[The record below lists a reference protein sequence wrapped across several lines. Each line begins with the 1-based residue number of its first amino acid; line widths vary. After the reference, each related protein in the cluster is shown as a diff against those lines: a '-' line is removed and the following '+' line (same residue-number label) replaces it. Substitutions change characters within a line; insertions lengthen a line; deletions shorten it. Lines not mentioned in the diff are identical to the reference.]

1 MDSTLLRQSLA
12 KAAQLLPAQGP
23 ITAFVFLNSLQALE
37 DLPFEE
43 GLRRGKDLFGSETT
57 LSEGRYREKLKK
69 GRIARVD
76 LEESL
81 RSTLN
86 GNSQNPV
93 GPSGTRF
100 DLRLAMLL
108 HPVRTAPVAEIEWF
122 LAETDALATYRTDD
136 DLEIKRC
143 VRETQDWAT
152 REHFGEQPEKFRS
165 MWPELKHSEA
175 WTPEDW
181 TTFSLRALWQVC
193 IQGVRHRPSLRAEHR
208 SRRHRDLYLA
218 QSGLDLDRRI
228 QEILIPFCAAFID
241 QGLSTWELPNRDAG
255 MWPAF
260 HSLYQGATL
269 FDPWQSRLP
278 AELKRIGSMTS
289 DESISE
295 SLTLLGVEDD
305 EAVDYLTRELL
316 ALRGWA
322 GMIWQAEDR
331 GDRVARAMKPGTLI
345 DYMAIRLVLMRVAL
359 SDWLGRA
366 ADCSLADV
374 RSQWIS
380 QLPTAEPVPP
390 QEQAFQVFQVA
401 QMRGWSAAAMAAMSP
416 EQWTTLLSEIEEFDS
431 EARRKMFH
439 TAFERRFRVQALDA
453 ISIHTR
459 GQIARPVENP
469 LFQSVYCIDAREE
482 SFRRHLEEVCPRA
495 ETFGAAGFFG
505 VPMYYKGVADA
516 HFQALCPIVVRP
528 KVWVTEEVVYSLAD
542 FDRRN
547 ASSRRRLAKA
557 SHQIHVRSRSVAG
570 GALITASLGVLASI
584 PLVARVLF
592 PRTTARLRETLN
604 SVVAPPQV
612 TRLRIER
619 LTETP
624 GKEGDSIGY
633 SLDEM
638 AGMCER
644 ILSETGLRSGFA
656 RLVCFFGHGSFCL
669 NNPHKSCY
677 DCGACSGSAGSPNAR
692 ALAMMLNDPR
702 IRKMLEDRGIHI
714 PETTYFLGGL
724 HNTATDE
731 ITFFDLDQL
740 PRTHHPDFEEAREA
754 LDRACELNA
763 QERCRRFY
771 SAPLDIAPEDAKK
784 HVESRA
790 EDLAQTRPEFG
801 NASNAMCVV
810 GRRART
816 RGLYLDRRSFLVSYD
831 ASLDDEES
839 TILGRILGAVVIVCS
854 GINLQYYFSFVDPSG
869 WGAGTKLPHN
879 ITSLLGVMDGASSDL
894 RSGLPWQGV
903 EIHEPIRLL
912 FVIEA
917 RPSQIEKIKG
927 RNAAVANI
935 LNNGWVQLA
944 LLDPETAEVRLYQNG
959 EYVPYTASLSELPQR
974 TKSHDWYEGFRD
986 HLGFA
991 QIVGSQAASV
1001 SGAVTT

>member
-1 MDSTLLRQSLA
+1 MLRQSLA

-37 DLPFEE
+37 DLPFDE

-57 LSEGRYREKLKK
+57 LSEDRYREKLRD
-69 GRIARVD
+69 GRIARED

-81 RSTLN
+81 RSLLN
-86 GNSQNPV
+86 GDCQKPA
-93 GPSGTRF
+93 GPKGTRF

-122 LAETDALATYRTDD
+122 LAETDALATYHTDD
-136 DLEIKRC
+136 ELEIKRC
-143 VRETQDWAT
+143 VNET
-152 REHFGEQPEKFRS
+152 REWSTRERFGDHGSQFQKV
-165 MWPELKHSEA
+165 WPELKDSES
-175 WTPEDW
+175 WSTDDW
-181 TTFSLRALWQVC
+181 TEFSLRALWRVC
-193 IQGVRHRPSLRAEHR
+193 LHGVKFHATPVVERQSN
-208 SRRHRDLYLA
+208 RHRDLYLA
-218 QSGLDLDRRI
+218 HSGNDLDRRI

-241 QGLSTWELPNRDAG
+241 QGLSTWEMPNRDAG
-255 MWPAF
+255 MWAAF
-260 HSLYQGATL
+260 QSMYRKATL
-269 FDPWQSRLP
+269 VDVWQAKLP
-278 AELKRIGSMTS
+278 AELKRLGSMTS
-289 DESISE
+289 DESITE
-295 SLTLLGVEDD
+295 SLTLLGVADD
-305 EAVDYLTRELL
+305 EAADFLTRELL

-331 GDRVARAMKPGTLI
+331 GDRVAHPMKPGTLF
-345 DYMAIRLVLMRVAL
+345 DYMAIRLMLLRVAL
-359 SDWLGRA
+359 ADWVGRA
-366 ADCSLADV
+366 SQGSLADL
-374 RSQWIS
+374 RSLWIS
-380 QLPTAEPVPP
+380 KLPTQKQVDVE
-390 QEQAFQVFQVA
+390 EQAFLVFQIA
-401 QMRGWSAAAMAAMSP
+401 QLRGWSAAALSGMSP
-416 EQWTTLLSEIEEFDS
+416 EQWTTLLIEIEQFGS
-431 EARRKMFH
+431 EARRKLFH
-439 TAFERRFRVQALDA
+439 SAFERRFRVQVLDA
-453 ISIHTR
+453 ISIYSKKKEP
-459 GQIARPVENP
+459 RPVENP
-469 LFQSVYCIDAREE
+469 LFQSVYCIDTREE
-482 SFRRHLEEVCPRA
+482 SFRRLLEEVCPRA

-528 KVWVTEEVVYSLAD
+528 KVWITEEVVYSLSD

-547 ASSRRRLAKA
+547 ASSRRRIAKA
-557 SHQIHVRSRSVAG
+557 SHQIHLRSRSVAG
-570 GALITASLGVLASI
+570 GALITASLGVLASV

-592 PRTTARLRETLN
+592 PRTTARLREKLN
-604 SVVAPPQV
+604 SVVAPPPV

-624 GKEGDSIGY
+624 GQEGDSIGF
-633 SLDEM
+633 SLEEM
-638 AGMCER
+638 VGMCER
-644 ILSETGLRSGFA
+644 ILSETALRSRFS
-656 RLVCFFGHGSFCL
+656 RLVCFFGHGSFCM

-702 IRKMLEDRGIHI
+702 IRKMLEDKGIHI

-731 ITFFDLDQL
+731 ITFFDLDLL
-740 PRTHHPDFEEAREA
+740 PRTHRPDFEAAREA

-771 SAPLDIAPEDAKK
+771 SAPIDITPEDAKT
-784 HVESRA
+784 HVEARA

-831 ASLDDEES
+831 ASIDDEES

-854 GINLQYYFSFVDPSG
+854 GINLQYYFSYVDPSG

-879 ITSLLGVMDGASSDL
+879 ITSLLGVMDGAFSDL

-917 RPSQIEKIKG
+917 RSSQIEKIMA

-935 LNNGWVQLA
+935 LRNGWVQLA
-944 LLDPETAEVRLYQNG
+944 LLDPVTSEVTVYQDG
-959 EYVPYTASLSELPQR
+959 QYVPYTPSQTELPR
-974 TKSHDWYEGFRD
+974 RSSSHDWYSGFRD

-991 QIVGSQAASV
+991 EIVESTAAPV
-1001 SGAVTT
+1001 SG